1 LATLSVLGF
10 ELVNGH
16 LGVLVTFIYLE
27 QASLDINLDTYSK
40 EGGLFSARQVMCSY
54 PGTMAYFKNKSLP
67 QTLIVVT
74 YFLSYI

>member
-1 LATLSVLGF
+1 VTLSVLGF

-16 LGVLVTFIYLE
+16 LGVLVTFLCLE

-40 EGGLFSARQVMCSY
+40 EGGLFSAMQVIPSY

-67 QTLIVVT
+67 QTLILVT
-74 YFLSYI
+74 CFLSYT